1 MSNDSNRFKVVRTN
15 NGRDILMSGATV
27 AIDIL
32 ESGATVAIDILV
44 SGCEGFKHK
53 KFKHVTI
60 RRCKTYFVAT

>member
-1 MSNDSNRFKVVRTN
+1 
-15 NGRDILMSGATV
+15 MSGATV